1 MKVFGSLFW
10 AIILVLVGVLIILK
24 ESFGWQISIF
34 SIVFAV
40 ILILLGIAILTKP
53 SGSGF
58 NKVFANGKVQ
68 KLKNGEASYIF
79 SNVTVDLS
87 ECDSNKVEINC
98 IFSNVRVLTGGR
110 SVRVTASGAFSSTIL
125 PDNTTL
131 SFGDRVYERDGLN
144 QINIET
150 SCVFGE
156 MIIE

>member
-1 MKVFGSLFW
+1 MKIFGSLFW
-10 AIILVLVGVLIILK
+10 AVILVVIGVLIILK
-24 ESFGWQISIF
+24 ETFGWHISIF

-58 NKVFANGKVQ
+58 NRVFANGRVQ
-68 KLKNGEASYIF
+68 KIKNGEASYIF

-87 ECDSNKVEINC
+87 ECDSDNIEINS
-98 IFSNVRVLTGGR
+98 IFSSVRVLTQGR
-110 SVRVTASGAFSSTIL
+110 SVRISASGAFSNTVL
-125 PDNTTL
+125 PDKTNL
-131 SFGDRVYERDGLN
+131 SFGERVYERDGLN
-144 QINIET
+144 RTNIET